1 MRYLRLIVGILTIS
15 VQRELAFRADLAFQ
29 ALRTAI
35 DLSAGLAALALVYSR
50 TDALGGWGPSETLVV
65 LGCFT
70 VMSGVLQTFLEP
82 NLAFFAT
89 TVVREGK
96 LDELLLR
103 PVPNVLLA
111 SLGACQ
117 PWALAQVLFGCGVT
131 AVAVNQTT
139 GAPGTGRAA
148 SSLLLFFAGLAI
160 LWSTRVLLAAL
171 AFWAPHFAPDV
182 LYDAFWQLGRYPITV
197 YPEAVARLLTFVFP
211 IAFIVMFPA
220 QALVRGVP
228 AFLVIVAPLI
238 AMSAIAVTCVAWSAG
253 LRRYSSATS

>member
-1 MRYLRLIVGILTIS
+1 MRYARLFLGILTIS
-15 VQRELAFRADLAFQ
+15 VQRELAFRTDLVFQ

-35 DLSAGLAALALVYSR
+35 ELSAGLAALALVYSR
-50 TDALGGWGPSETLVV
+50 TNALGGWGPSETLVV

-70 VMSGVLQTFLEP
+70 IMSGVLQAFLEP
-82 NLAFFAT
+82 NLAFFAE

-96 LDELLLR
+96 LDDLLLR

-131 AVAVNQTT
+131 VVALNRST
-139 GAPGTGRAA
+139 GAPGIGRLA
-148 SSLLLFFAGLAI
+148 SSLLLFVAGLAI
-160 LWSTRVLLAAL
+160 LWATRVLLAAL

-182 LYDAFWQLGRYPITV
+182 LYDAFWQLGRYPVTV
-197 YPEAVARLLTFVFP
+197 YPEGVVRLLTFVFP
-211 IAFIVMFPA
+211 IALIVMFPA

-228 AFLVIVAPLI
+228 PVLITVAPLI
-238 AMSAIAVTCVAWSAG
+238 AVSAIAVTAVVWSAG